1 MRKLPHSWFADDAVT
16 LAPKL
21 LGKIIRKGSCAGII
35 VETEA
40 YTIDP
45 ASHGARITKK
55 SAAMR
60 DTYGHW
66 YVYFTYGMHY
76 CANITTNK
84 NSIGA
89 VLIRAVEPIEG
100 LPLMKRRR
108 AKSLEKSNMGES
120 NSPKSR
126 VGKLDSPTSLCS
138 GPAKFCQAFGI
149 DKRQNGVPI
158 AGDFAI
164 YYAPDLAL
172 KEISVSER
180 IGITKGIE
188 LPWRFYI
195 RDNPFVSG
203 TRKNNTS

>member
-1 MRKLPHSWFADDAVT
+1 MNDIRLRTLPHSWFAGDAVEI
-16 LAPKL
+16 APKL
-21 LGKIIRKGSCAGII
+21 LGKIVRKGSCTGII

-45 ASHGARITKK
+45 ASHAVRITKK

-76 CANITTNK
+76 CTNITTNR

-89 VLIRAVEPIEG
+89 VLIRAVEPTEG
-100 LPLMKRRR
+100 LSLMKRRR
-108 AKSLEKSNMGES
+108 TKSLKKPHLGKSDF
-120 NSPKSR
+120 PI
-126 VGKLDSPTSLCS
+126 SLCS

-149 DKRQNGVPI
+149 DLRENNAPV
-158 AGDFAI
+158 AGDFAL
-164 YYAPDLAL
+164 YDASDLAP
-172 KEISVSER
+172 EAIGTSAR
-180 IGITKGIE
+180 IGITKGTE

-203 TRKNNTS
+203 SHKKYRKIG